1 LCAYGRKSASS
12 HADNDEAEIIPAVWL
27 LVEDNT
33 NMTFLPHPSIPY
45 TIVHSTDIALLLAFG
60 FVYEIA
66 TGLYRHKN
74 ESRTSRERKVNIHLA
89 TLRYEAAK
97 KRALGPSAFVE
108 TSKLERAVLATEKEL
123 VKLKKEREARSART
137 AKLIKKF
144 NLVTNI
150 TVMLMYYG
158 VAMLAIDGS
167 RIIDENIGSNDEIIS
182 DVERASSFWKGLFFP
197 LTYHG
202 MGYKI
207 SQYGIESGMRASCVG
222 ALAVFWAA
230 RTTSG
235 ELFECSLKW
244 LSR

>member
-1 LCAYGRKSASS
+1 
-12 HADNDEAEIIPAVWL
+12 
-27 LVEDNT
+27 
-33 NMTFLPHPSIPY
+33 M
-45 TIVHSTDIALLLAFG
+45 
-60 FVYEIA
+60 
-66 TGLYRHKN
+66 
-74 ESRTSRERKVNIHLA
+74 NIHLA

-108 TSKLERAVLATEKEL
+108 TSKLERAALATEKEL
-123 VKLKKEREARSART
+123 EKLKSGREERSART
-137 AKLIKKF
+137 AKLIKKC
-144 NLVTNI
+144 NLATNAI
-150 TVMLMYYG
+150 VMLMYYG

-167 RIIDENIGSNDEIIS
+167 RIIDENIASNDEIIS

-235 ELFECSLKW
+235 EVFECAINW

>member
-1 LCAYGRKSASS
+1 
-12 HADNDEAEIIPAVWL
+12 
-27 LVEDNT
+27 
-33 NMTFLPHPSIPY
+33 MTFLPHPSIIPY
-45 TIVHSTDIALLLAFG
+45 TIVHSADIAILLAFG

-66 TGLYRHKN
+66 IRLYKHNN

-108 TSKLERAVLATEKEL
+108 TSKLERAVLATEKE
-123 VKLKKEREARSART
+123 VEKLKKEREARSART
-137 AKLIKKF
+137 AKLIKKC

-150 TVMLMYYG
+150 LVMLMYYG
-158 VAMLAIDGS
+158 VAMVAIDGS
-167 RIIDENIGSNDEIIS
+167 RIIDENIGSNDKIIS
-182 DVERASSFWKGLFFP
+182 DFERASSFWKGLFFP

-207 SQYGIESGMRASCVG
+207 AQYGIESSVKASCVG

-235 ELFECSLKW
+235 EIYECSRKW

>member
-1 LCAYGRKSASS
+1 MTLLPYPS
-12 HADNDEAEIIPAVWL
+12 II
-27 LVEDNT
+27 
-33 NMTFLPHPSIPY
+33 IPY
-45 TIVHSTDIALLLAFG
+45 TIVHSADIALLLAFG
-60 FVYEIA
+60 FVYELAIR
-66 TGLYRHKN
+66 LYRHKN
-74 ESRTSRERKVNIHLA
+74 ENRTSRERKVNIHLA

-123 VKLKKEREARSART
+123 EKLKSEREARSART
-137 AKLIKKF
+137 ATLIKKC

-150 TVMLMYYG
+150 VVMLMYYG

-167 RIIDENIGSNDEIIS
+167 RIIDENIASNDHIIS
-182 DVERASSFWKGLFFP
+182 DVERATSFWKGLFFP

-207 SQYGIESGMRASCVG
+207 AQYGIESSMRASCVG

-235 ELFECSLKW
+235 EVFECAIKW